1 MRRVRPWGAHFQN
14 ARPFCP
20 ATDGPSGFEMSFT
33 RNPVFPLIRHAVVTS
48 QRLIVLLY
56 FVLLIGGGVWAGA
69 MLLEARAEFEQ
80 LKQVQAASEAKLAA
94 AEARLR
100 EQEKI
105 LQRLRSDPAF
115 VEKVIRKQLG
125 YARPGEVIFRFDSGL

>member
-1 MRRVRPWGAHFQN
+1 
-14 ARPFCP
+14 
-20 ATDGPSGFEMSFT
+20 
-33 RNPVFPLIRHAVVTS
+33 VTS
-48 QRLIVLLY
+48 RRLIVLLY

-69 MLLEARAEFEQ
+69 MLLEARAEYVQ

-100 EQEKI
+100 EQERI
-105 LQRLRSDPAF
+105 LQRLRTDPTY

>member
-1 MRRVRPWGAHFQN
+1 VGSAPAKRTPIVRTGN
-14 ARPFCP
+14 EG
-20 ATDGPSGFEMSFT
+20 TGFEMSFT
-33 RNPVFPLIRHAVVTS
+33 PAAGFLLIPVAVVTS
-48 QRLIVLLY
+48 RRLILLLY

-69 MLLEARAEFEQ
+69 MLLEARAEYEQ

-105 LQRLRSDPAF
+105 LQRLRTDPAY

>member
-1 MRRVRPWGAHFQN
+1 
-14 ARPFCP
+14 
-20 ATDGPSGFEMSFT
+20 MSFT
-33 RNPVFPLIRHAVVTS
+33 QAAGSSLIRTAVVTS
-48 QRLIVLLY
+48 RRLIVLIY

-69 MLLEARAEFEQ
+69 MLLEARAEYEQ

-100 EQEKI
+100 EQERI
-105 LQRLRSDPAF
+105 LQRLRTDPAY